1 MFIITYI
8 FDHLA
13 FSSFLWRA
21 LFGFDKV
28 GIWHT
33 TGCGTPEVF
42 RSDSV
47 GKFGCSDSETWLP
60 LL

>member
-1 MFIITYI
+1 MEAHDAPVLFARPIR
-8 FDHLA
+8 F
-13 FSSFLWRA
+13 FLSAAYQSIRSG
-21 LFGFDKV
+21 LF
-28 GIWHT
+28 T
-33 TGCGTPEVF
+33 PTGCGTPEVF